1 MVPVRADERVNRRVS
16 LLVPEVDGASGGG
29 LGAAGGGSVAQPD
42 FFVDLNLDQVVAAV
56 TAGHEEYDLASFFW
70 RPSHSVDVI
79 AYRHEVFRDLE
90 DPGLVVRVSAFADA
104 MRAMRSERALSG
116 KIRNPY
122 QRQRWFVQSAA
133 TYVRAVRTLTDDLT
147 ATDLTSRGLLA
158 VRDHV
163 TGQVASADFAA
174 LEEDTRTVLED
185 LARVRYRMQITGAR
199 VRVSRYEGE
208 ADYSADVLACFEKFK
223 QGDVAAH
230 RSTFATGPELNHVE
244 AAVLSLVVR
253 LYPETFAAMAA
264 FCEVH
269 QSYLDRAVATFDR
282 EVHFFTAYLRYL
294 APLRAAGLVFSYPT
308 VSARSTHVA
317 VTQSFDLALAH
328 TLVLDGA
335 PIVRNDVTMD
345 GAERVLVVTGPN
357 QGGKT
362 TFARMFGQLHYLAA
376 LGLPVPGTSVELSVF
391 DRLFTHFEKQEDLSN
406 LTGKLQDDLVRIHD
420 LLERATA
427 SSIVILNEIFTSTTL
442 TDAVLL
448 GAEVLQRI
456 IALGARCVCVTFIDE
471 LATLSDST
479 VSLMSTVEATD
490 PTRRTFS
497 IVRKPPDGLAYA
509 AAVAEKYR
517 LDYPSLTGRLT
528 T

>member
-1 MVPVRADERVNRRVS
+1 MTGNVD
-16 LLVPEVDGASGGG
+16 LLFPEVDGASGEVPGVAVEG
-29 LGAAGGGSVAQPD
+29 AGGVVGQPE

-56 TAGHEEYDLASFFW
+56 TAGHEEYDLAPFFF
-70 RPSHSVDVI
+70 RPSHRVDVI
-79 AYRHEVFRDLE
+79 SYRHAVFRDLE
-90 DPGLVVRVSAFADA
+90 DPDLFARVTAFADT
-104 MRAMRSERALSG
+104 MRVMRSEIALSTR
-116 KIRNPY
+116 IRNPY

-133 TYVRAVRTLTDDLT
+133 TYVRAVRTLAGDLT
-147 ATDLTSRGLLA
+147 AATLTSRGLVA

-163 TGQVASADFAA
+163 TGYVSSPVFVA
-174 LEEDTRTVLED
+174 LEGDVRSLLED
-185 LARVRYRMQITGAR
+185 LARVRYRMQITGAK

-208 ADYSADVLACFEKFK
+208 TDYSADVLACFEKFK

-244 AAVLSLVVR
+244 AAVLGLVVR
-253 LYPETFAAMAA
+253 LYPETFASLAA

-269 QSYLDRAVATFDR
+269 RGYLDPVVARFDR
-282 EVHFFTAYLRYL
+282 EVHFFTAYLGYL

-317 VTQSFDLALAH
+317 ATQSFDLALAH
-328 TLVLDGA
+328 KLVLDGT
-335 PIVRNDVTMD
+335 PVVRNDVALD
-345 GAERVLVVTGPN
+345 DAERVLVVTGPN

-420 LLERATA
+420 LLERATP

-442 TDAVLL
+442 ADAVLL
-448 GAEVLQRI
+448 GTEVLRRI
-456 IALGARCVCVTFIDE
+456 IALGARCVCVTFVDE
-471 LATLSDST
+471 FATLSAST

-509 AAVAEKYR
+509 AAVAQKYG

>member
-1 MVPVRADERVNRRVS
+1 MTGNVD
-16 LLVPEVDGASGGG
+16 LLFPEVDGASGEVP
-29 LGAAGGGSVAQPD
+29 GAAVESAGGVVGQPE

-70 RPSHSVDVI
+70 RPSYSVDVI

-90 DPGLVVRVSAFADA
+90 DPELFARVTAFADT
-104 MRAMRSERALSG
+104 MRVMRSERALSTR
-116 KIRNPY
+116 IRNPY

-133 TYVRAVRTLTDDLT
+133 TYVRAVRTLADDLT
-147 ATDLTSRGLLA
+147 AATLTSRGLVA

-163 TGQVASADFAA
+163 TGYVSSPVFVD
-174 LEEDTRTVLED
+174 LEEDTRTLLEALD
-185 LARVRYRMQITGAR
+185 KVRYRMQITGAK
-199 VRVSRYEGE
+199 VRVSRYDGE

-253 LYPETFAAMAA
+253 LYPDTFAVLAA

-269 QSYLDRAVATFDR
+269 QDYLDPVAARFDR
-282 EVHFFTAYLRYL
+282 EVHFFTAYLGYL

-328 TLVLDGA
+328 KLVLDGE
-335 PIVRNDVTMD
+335 PVVRNDVTQD
-345 GAERVLVVTGPN
+345 GQERILVVTGPN

-362 TFARMFGQLHYLAA
+362 TFARMFGQLHYVAA

-391 DRLFTHFEKQEDLSN
+391 DQVFTHFEKQEDLSD

-420 LLERATA
+420 LLGRATS
-427 SSIVILNEIFTSTTL
+427 SSIVILNEIFTSTTVA
-442 TDAVLL
+442 DAVLL
-448 GAEVLQRI
+448 GTEVLQRI
-456 IALGARCVCVTFIDE
+456 IALGSRCVCVTFIDE
-471 LATLSDST
+471 FATLSDST
-479 VSLMSTVEATD
+479 VSLMSTVEADD
-490 PTRRTFS
+490 PTRRTFA

-517 LDYPSLTGRLT
+517 LGYPSLTARLAS
-528 T
+528 